1 MSKIN
6 ISKVFL
12 LTVILTLTISIISGC
27 SNKQNTSENTSDDIQ
42 PIESSLA
49 PDFELEDLQ
58 GNNVKL
64 SNLQGQTVLIN
75 FWSLG
80 CPYCL
85 QELHDLEAIATENNS
100 VKVLTINIDKEKEQ
114 KKVPLY
120 MENKGYSTFTVL
132 KDDKA
137 ETAKKYMLRG
147 IPATFI
153 INSEGKITNRFDG
166 LVTKEMLDD
175 ALTKTSKAN
184 VPS

>member
-6 ISKVFL
+6 ISKIFL
-12 LTVILTLTISIISGC
+12 LIFVLVLVLSIVSGY
-27 SNKQNTSENTSDDIQ
+27 SNKQNTTENSSDDIQ
-42 PIESSLA
+42 PIEGSLA
-49 PDFELEDLQ
+49 PDFELKDLK
-58 GNNVKL
+58 GNNVNL
-64 SNLQGQTVLIN
+64 SDLRGQTVLIN

-85 QELHDLEAIATENNS
+85 QELPDLEAIAAENNN
-100 VKVLTINIDKEKEQ
+100 VKVLTINIDKEKDQ

-120 MENKGYSTFTVL
+120 IENKGYSFTVL

-137 ETAKKYMLRG
+137 ETAKMYMLRG

-153 INSEGKITNRFDG
+153 INSEGKIINRFDG
-166 LVTKEMLDD
+166 LVPKEVLDD
-175 ALTKTSKAN
+175 ALTETNKAN

>member
-6 ISKVFL
+6 ITKLFL
-12 LTVILTLTISIISGC
+12 LMFILVLVMSIVSGC
-27 SNKQNTSENTSDDIQ
+27 SNKQDTNENTSDGIQ
-42 PIESSLA
+42 PIENYIA
-49 PDFELEDLQ
+49 PDFELKDIH

-64 SNLQGQTVLIN
+64 SDFRDQTVLIN

-85 QELHDLEAIATENNS
+85 QELPYLETIAAENS
-100 VKVLTINIDKEKEQ
+100 SIKVLAINIDKEKDQE
-114 KKVPLY
+114 KLPIYIK
-120 MENKGYSTFTVL
+120 NRGYSFTVL

-137 ETAKKYMLRG
+137 ETARKYMLRG
-147 IPATFI
+147 IPSTFI

-166 LVTKEMLDD
+166 VVPKEVLDNV
-175 ALTKTSKAN
+175 LTQTNMTN